1 MIQALTANKEFTMEL
16 LRIATRQSPLALW
29 QANFIAEK
37 INELHPAVRIEL
49 VPMLTSGDRFQ
60 KDKLQAVGG
69 KGLFVKE
76 LEEALLDKRADIAVH
91 SMKDVPASFPE
102 GLCLPVISKRDI
114 PFDALI
120 TQAHRS
126 LEHLPEGSIIGTTSL
141 RRQSQLLAHRP
152 DLTIKPLRGN
162 VNTRLEKLKAGE
174 YDAIVLALAGLER
187 LGMVENVSEILDD
200 EIMLPACGQG
210 ALGIECRQDDT
221 VLQKLITP
229 LNDIL
234 SSLCVKVERHVNA
247 LLGGNC
253 HVPLAVYCKPQPGE
267 QLLLRARVLNMSG
280 TVMIED
286 SQEGAHSEAM
296 TLADNCAQALL
307 SKGADKLLFQP

>member
-1 MIQALTANKEFTMEL
+1 MEL